1 MCAGFDELKQ
11 TLCNE
16 FSDGIRNKLPAS
28 PMKGPPMRI
37 TLIKDAISSKIH
49 TAREIPK
56 HLQEEAKDIIIELMI
71 MKFMKF
77 MINEKEIIARV
88 YEPTEW
94 TSAAF
99 FVSKPNAIK
108 GSRSIRLV
116 TDLSKLNHFIV
127 RPVHPFPS
135 VQNILASV
143 KSSNKVFAKMD
154 AIQGYHQVALDTPS
168 SYLTTFLLPCGRF

>member
-37 TLIKDAISSKIH
+37 TLTKDAIPSKIH

-56 HLQEEAKDIIIELMI
+56 HLQDDAKDIINELL
-71 MKFMKF
+71 
-77 MINEKEIIARV
+77 EKEIIAHV
-88 YEPTEW
+88 DEPTEW

-99 FVSKPNAIK
+99 FVPKPNAIK

-127 RPVHPFPS
+127 QPVHPFPS